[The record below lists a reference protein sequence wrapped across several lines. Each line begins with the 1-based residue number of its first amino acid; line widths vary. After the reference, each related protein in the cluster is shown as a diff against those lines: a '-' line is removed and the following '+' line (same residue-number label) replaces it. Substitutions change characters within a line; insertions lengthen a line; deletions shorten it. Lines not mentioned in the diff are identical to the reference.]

1 MNGFTNVYGQ
11 AGAEQVREV
20 AYDLTYVS
28 PFGYRMRQD
37 GSLEVIDDN
46 PTIQAAQS
54 TRVVPMMCITN
65 FSATEAGT
73 QLAHTILSDLSLVLL
88 LPLPLIAPYP
98 SHP

>member
-1 MNGFTNVYGQ
+1 VKAITTNVYGQ
-11 AGAEQVREV
+11 AGAGQVREV

-37 GSLEVIDDN
+37 GSLEVIGDN

-73 QLAHTILSDLSLVLL
+73 
-88 LPLPLIAPYP
+88 
-98 SHP
+98 